1 MTLTKEQAL
10 EYHRW
15 MWYDMREDLGDCPG
29 YSDRMIYK
37 HKWCREKFPRE
48 DILVDCCLC
57 EYAFQTKG
65 NCRGC
70 PIDWGGSGVYCQRPF
85 DAEGGID
92 WRTSA
97 ISEILALPE
106 KEEINVDNGM

>member
-15 MWYDMREDLGDCPG
+15 MWYDMQIDLGDCPDMD
-29 YSDRMIYK
+29 DRLIYQ
-37 HKWCREKFPRE
+37 HRWCKAKFPQE
-48 DILVDCCLC
+48 HIIADCVLC
-57 EYAFQTKG
+57 EYALQAVG
-65 NCRGC
+65 NCDGC
-70 PIDWGGSGVYCQRPF
+70 PIDWGGSGVCCQRSF

-106 KEEINVDNGM
+106 KRRE